1 MVDVAQS
8 NHERARV
15 WTQHAES
22 YARHPGGSSSHI
34 GAAVLGLV
42 ALGSG
47 ALGSLGVLGAYSPD
61 VSADEF
67 SKILYPSLGALGL
80 GVVLVPLVVWMVRTA
95 KREAARLKAFIAEV
109 QGRGGQMLNGPQ
121 LAQWLIRYWA
131 ADYPHQ
137 SFISSP
143 EVYRA
148 AFSFD
153 GAPVLV
159 DFTPSGYH
167 VSGNQFPDLWWA
179 HVVVP
184 GRPHSGVR
192 INPGHP
198 DVQRIQALG
207 YEIELGTGGLIARG
221 NKTIEPALRKEP
233 IGIMDTAAE
242 LVRLTRAIEAET
254 TRGAPTSA
262 APLTLS

>member
-1 MVDVAQS
+1 MDVAQS
-8 NHERARV
+8 KEDRARD
-15 WTQHAES
+15 WTLHAES

-34 GAAVLGLV
+34 GAVVLSLV

-67 SKILYPSLGALGL
+67 NRILYPSLGALGL

-95 KREAARLKAFIAEV
+95 KREAARLEAFIAEV
-109 QGRGGQMLNGPQ
+109 QGRGGQTLSGPQ
-121 LAQWLIRYWA
+121 LAQWLTRYWA

-137 SFISSP
+137 SLLSSP

-159 DFTPSGYH
+159 DLTPSGYH
-167 VSGNQFPDLWWA
+167 MSGNQFPDLWWA

-192 INPGHP
+192 INPEHP

-207 YEIELGTGGLIARG
+207 YELELGTGGLIARG
-221 NKTIEPALRKEP
+221 NKTIEPALDRQP

-254 TRGAPTSA
+254 ARVAPASG